1 MQSYFYGI
9 FRIFSSVNYKS
20 RNNLLFFKVSFLKK
34 KKSLWGKIFSTHDS
48 WWH

>member
-20 RNNLLFFKVSFLKK
+20 GNNLLFFKVSFLQKNKK
-34 KKSLWGKIFSTHDS
+34 FVVENIFYS
-48 WWH
+48 

>member
-34 KKSLWGKIFSTHDS
+34 KKFVVENIFYS
-48 WWH
+48 